1 MTDQK
6 PPRVSVLM
14 TTYNGAAFIGDSI
27 GSVLAQSFRD
37 FELVIVDDGST
48 DETPAILDRYDDP
61 RLRAIRARRN
71 LGITGARNFGFSVC
85 RGAYIAALD
94 HDDLAMPERLA
105 VQSAYLDANPG
116 IVLAGSEIRISQ
128 GGALHETDH
137 EPGATPALVRWMLH
151 VDNPLTWSSVM
162 VRREAIERL
171 GVSTPGV
178 FVRPECELADD
189 FDLYH
194 RLLALGEIARLD
206 APLTIYRWHA
216 ANTSHAKAEQLL
228 AAAARILASAY
239 RRWLGDDAAAAGL
252 LVAKYCSTREAPPDA
267 ATLRRLGGVLE
278 RLLAGFRADHARDAG
293 ARAMIE
299 GHAAKLWWRLARAAI
314 RNGAPAAIR
323 AYHAC
328 PRLRQGFT
336 PAARDVAESLAIG
349 TVRAQPLSRRL
360 LTVMRR

>member
-1 MTDQK
+1 MTGTAKTDEK
-6 PPRVSVLM
+6 PPCVSVLM
-14 TTYNGAAFIGDSI
+14 TTYNGAAFIRDSI

-48 DETPAILDRYDDP
+48 DETPAILAGYDDP
-61 RLRAIRARRN
+61 RLRAIRTPRN

-137 EPGATPALVRWMLH
+137 ELGATPALVRWMLH

-162 VRREAIERL
+162 ARRDAIERL
-171 GVSTPGV
+171 DI

-194 RLLALGEIARLD
+194 RLLALGGIARLD

-216 ANTSHAKAEQLL
+216 ANTSHAKGDQLL
-228 AAAARILASAY
+228 AAAAGILASAY
-239 RRWLGDDAAAAGL
+239 RRWLGEDAEAAAL
-252 LVAKYCSTREAPPDA
+252 LVARYCSTREPPPDA

-278 RLLAGFRADHARDAG
+278 RLLAGFRADHASDAG

-299 GHAAKLWWRLARAAI
+299 AHAAKLWWRLARAAI
-314 RNGAPAAIR
+314 RDGAPAAIR
-323 AYHAC
+323 AYYAC
-328 PRLRQGFT
+328 PRLRRGFR
-336 PAARDVAESLAIG
+336 PAATDVVESLVIG
-349 TVRAQPLSRRL
+349 MARAQPLSRRL
-360 LTVMRR
+360 LAAMRR